1 MEIQPVVIG
10 TAGHIDHGKST
21 LVRALTGI
29 DPDRLKEEKERG
41 LTIDLG
47 FANFEL
53 PDGRRVGIVD
63 VPGHERFIRNM
74 VAGATGIDLVVLV
87 VAADDGVMPQ
97 TREHLAIMQL
107 LGIKRGLVALTK
119 IDAVD
124 PELVELAEEDV
135 RELLAGTF
143 LESAPIYPVS
153 GVKGTGMDEL
163 RAALCELA
171 LQTETRRAD
180 GIFRMPVQRVFSKQ
194 GFGTVCTGIPVAGSA
209 RVGDVLEVQP
219 GGKRCKVRAVH
230 AYGREHGEA
239 RAGHSSALNLTD
251 LSREDVARGHVIATP
266 GYFVAASMVAARID
280 LLPGLPRPLRD
291 RSRIRLHTGTADPTG
306 EIVLLDVAELAPGG
320 SALCQIRLDD
330 PVVVA
335 PGDRFVARLLSPEFT
350 LGGGQILEESRH
362 RLKRF
367 KSFVIDELSATESS
381 LDREED
387 LLATFLL
394 RRHLETTSVEV
405 AAAAIKRD
413 RSETQTL
420 LGRLADREVAVC
432 AGRGG
437 ASWLHTDA
445 VEGGLTAIERAVTTW
460 FEEHP
465 QRLKAPLLEVRRATG
480 LDADVFAFLT
490 EIAAE
495 RGSYELL
502 AGGELA
508 IAGRAVESDPAADG
522 LHGQLVEAGLR
533 PPTPVELGASLGGE
547 KEARALLDR
556 LCDQGRAVRV
566 AADVYVAMEAFE
578 KAREAVVENCT
589 RNGQLVI
596 PELREKIDTTR
607 KWLIPLLEH
616 LDAIGVTMRQG
627 AFRVLRGR

>member
-1 MEIQPVVIG
+1 MEIQPVVVG

-53 PDGRRVGIVD
+53 SDGRRVGIVD

-107 LGIKRGLVALTK
+107 LGIERGVVALNK

-124 PELVELAEEDV
+124 PELVELAREDV

-143 LESAPIYPVS
+143 LEDAPILPVS
-153 GVKGTGMDEL
+153 GLKGAGVEEL
-163 RAALCELA
+163 RAAISELA
-171 LQTETRRAD
+171 TSCPVKSAD

-194 GFGTVCTGIPVAGSA
+194 GFGTVTTGIPVSGRAK
-209 RVGDVLEVQP
+209 VGDVLEVQP
-219 GGKRCKVRAVH
+219 GGVRAKVRAIH

-251 LSREDVARGHVIATP
+251 LGKDQVHRGFVVATP
-266 GYFVAASMVAARID
+266 GYFEPARMVAARVT
-280 LLPGLPRPLRD
+280 LLGDLPRPVKD
-291 RSRIRLHTGTADPTG
+291 RTRVRLHTGTAQPTG
-306 EIVLLDVAELAPGG
+306 EMVLLDAADLEPGG
-320 SALCQIRLDD
+320 TALCQLRLDE

-335 PGDRFVARLLSPEFT
+335 PGDRFVVRLLSPEYT

-394 RRHLETTSVEV
+394 RRHLEPTSLHE
-405 AAAAIKRD
+405 AAAGIKRD
-413 RSETQTL
+413 DRATQDL
-420 LGRLADREVAVC
+420 LDRLVERKVAVP
-432 AGRGG
+432 AGR
-437 ASWLHTDA
+437 ARNNWLHTEA
-445 VEGGLTAIERAVTTW
+445 VEEGLARIAAAVDAW
-460 FEEHP
+460 FAEHP
-465 QRLKAPLLEVRRATG
+465 QRLKAPLLEIRRGCG
-480 LDADVFAFLT
+480 LEQAVFGFLT

-495 RGSYELL
+495 RGVYDLL
-502 AGGELA
+502 PGGELA
-508 IAGRAVESDPAADG
+508 IAGRAIESDPESDAAHAALLSTG
-522 LHGQLVEAGLR
+522 LQ
-533 PPTPVELGASLGGE
+533 PPPPAEFGARLGGE
-547 KEARALLDR
+547 KQARALFER
-556 LCDQGRAVRV
+556 LVDLGRAVRISPDFYL
-566 AADVYVAMEAFE
+566 AAEEFE
-578 KAREAVVENCT
+578 RAKDAVVENCG
-589 RNGQLVI
+589 RNGQLVL
-596 PELREKIDTTR
+596 PELREKLDTTR

-616 LDAIGVTMRQG
+616 LDAIGLTMRQG
-627 AFRVLRGR
+627 ATRVLKGR